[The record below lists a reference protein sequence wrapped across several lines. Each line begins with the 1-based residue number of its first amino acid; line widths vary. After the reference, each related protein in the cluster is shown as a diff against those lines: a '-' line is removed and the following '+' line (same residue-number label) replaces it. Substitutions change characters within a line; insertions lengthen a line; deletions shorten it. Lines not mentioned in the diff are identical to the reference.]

1 MIAEY
6 LGLRRN
12 VVLLLAAIVMVG
24 AGEELWMRFVP
35 KYLEVL
41 GAGTFAIAF
50 YDGMMTALAA
60 LYAYPGGVVS
70 DRWGHRRAFV
80 SFSLV
85 SMAGYALMLAWPRW
99 EAALAAMFLF
109 TAWANLSLPAMFSL
123 VAANL
128 PSNKLVM
135 GIGVQSLVKRAP
147 IIVGPVVG
155 GMLLDAYGVVE
166 GTRIGLA
173 VCLVLS
179 AGALALES
187 RIDATGEVRN
197 QGRPE
202 FWRVVRGFDARLR
215 SLLVSDILVR
225 FCERIPAAWIVIY
238 AMNEVQASAAEVG
251 MLTALEM
258 AVAMLCYIPVSHWAD
273 QGDKKPFVLA
283 TFGFFT
289 LFPVALAFSG
299 SVAMLAVAFVIR
311 GLKEFGDP
319 SRKALIVSYARP
331 EERGAVVGA
340 YYLIRD
346 LAVSMGALVGGLLWA
361 VSPRANF
368 WAAAAVGAAGSL
380 YYWVSMRDNS

>member
-1 MIAEY
+1 
-6 LGLRRN
+6 L
-12 VVLLLAAIVMVG
+12 
-24 AGEELWMRFVP
+24 
-35 KYLEVL
+35 
-41 GAGTFAIAF
+41 
-50 YDGMMTALAA
+50 
-60 LYAYPGGVVS
+60 
-70 DRWGHRRAFV
+70 
-80 SFSLV
+80 
-85 SMAGYALMLAWPRW
+85 
-99 EAALAAMFLF
+99 
-109 TAWANLSLPAMFSL
+109 
-123 VAANL
+123 
-128 PSNKLVM
+128 